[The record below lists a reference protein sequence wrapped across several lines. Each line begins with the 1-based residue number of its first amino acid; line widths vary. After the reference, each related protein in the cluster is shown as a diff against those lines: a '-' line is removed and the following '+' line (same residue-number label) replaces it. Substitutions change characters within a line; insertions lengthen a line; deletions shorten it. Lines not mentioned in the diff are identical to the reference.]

1 MKPLVAIV
9 IAGMLCSGC
18 APIAP
23 TPEPAR
29 NALDQADAKLAAADY
44 SGAQALYA
52 EFVNANPGNP
62 QAARAHAIQVVLD
75 RLLSS
80 QTELDRLSLLISQ
93 TELDRLSL
101 LISQTELDRLKRSE
115 EVPRL
120 RRELAERQ
128 GEVERLK
135 ADNAKLRA
143 DLERLRNID
152 LQTLPG
158 AKK

>member
-1 MKPLVAIV
+1 MKPLFVIV
-9 IAGMLCSGC
+9 MAGMLCTGC
-18 APIAP
+18 ASIAP
-23 TPEPAR
+23 SPEPAR
-29 NALDQADAKLAAADY
+29 NSLDQADAKMAAADY

-52 EFVNANPGNP
+52 EFVNANPGNA
-62 QAARAHAIQVVLD
+62 QAARARAIQAVLD

-80 QTELDRLSLLISQ
+80 QTELDRLN
-93 TELDRLSL
+93 
-101 LISQTELDRLKRSE
+101 RSA

-120 RRELAERQ
+120 RREIAERQ

-135 ADNAKLRA
+135 AENAKLRA

-158 AKK
+158 AKQ

>member
-1 MKPLVAIV
+1 MKPLFVV
-9 IAGMLCSGC
+9 VMAGMLSAGC
-18 APIAP
+18 ASIAP
-23 TPEPAR
+23 SPAPTKPS
-29 NALDQADAKLAAADY
+29 LDQADAKMAAADY

-62 QAARAHAIQVVLD
+62 QADRARAIQIALD

-80 QTELDRLSLLISQ
+80 QTELDRLN
-93 TELDRLSL
+93 
-101 LISQTELDRLKRSE
+101 RSE
-115 EVPRL
+115 EIPRL
-120 RRELAERQ
+120 RREIAERR

-135 ADNAKLRA
+135 AENAKLRA
-143 DLERLRNID
+143 DLDRLRNID

>member
-1 MKPLVAIV
+1 MKPLFAIV
-9 IAGMLCSGC
+9 ITGMLCAGC
-18 APIAP
+18 ASIAP
-23 TPEPAR
+23 SPEPAK
-29 NALDQADAKLAAADY
+29 NSLDQADAKMAAADY

-62 QAARAHAIQVVLD
+62 QAARARAIQAALD

-80 QTELDRLSLLISQ
+80 QTESDRLN
-93 TELDRLSL
+93 
-101 LISQTELDRLKRSE
+101 RSE

-120 RRELAERQ
+120 RREIEERQ

-135 ADNAKLRA
+135 AENAKLRA

-158 AKK
+158 AKQ